1 MQLNKSAL
9 THRLIRSI
17 PYLLI
22 ALLTTK
28 LSLAWRVSSGS
39 DFSAHIMSFLSMLG
53 TAFRSPRPSLY
64 PADLIFGAVCG
75 GLLRL
80 TVYLKG
86 HFHTVRFPRTS
97 SRWLFTPTGTQVTS
111 VT

>member
-9 THRLIRSI
+9 IRHLIRSI

-28 LSLAWRVSSGS
+28 LSLAWRTSSGS
-39 DFSAHIMSFLSMLG
+39 DLSAHIMSFLSMLG
-53 TAFRSPRPSLY
+53 TAFQSPWPSLH
-64 PADLIFGAVCG
+64 PADLMFGAACG

-80 TVYLKG
+80 AVYLKG
-86 HFHTVRFPRTS
+86 RNAKKYRQNVEYGS
-97 SRWLFTPTGTQVTS
+97 ARWS
-111 VT
+111 A